1 MARSNP
7 RPRFESW
14 GRYPTLN
21 AKLVPLNWT
30 TDFPLRTP
38 PATRQLPV
46 GAGRSYGD
54 VCLLENG
61 TLLQTRGMD
70 RLLDFNPETGVLR
83 CEAGVTLA
91 EILDFAVPRGF
102 FLPVTPGT
110 KYVTVGGAIA
120 NDIHGKNHHV
130 AGTFGHHVL
139 RFELVRSDG
148 SRFLC
153 SPTENQSWFAA
164 TIGGMGLTGLIAWA
178 EVRLRPIVSRKIDYH
193 GEKFVGIDEF
203 LELARKAT
211 AEYTVAWIDCVS
223 TGKNFARGIFM
234 QGDHSKEP
242 GPLHK
247 SSEPWLTFPVD
258 LPALALNRFTMSAFN
273 TAYYHKQ
280 LPKVKIAKV
289 DYEPFFYPLDSVL
302 HWNRMYGK
310 AGLLQFQ
317 NVLPHVSGREGM
329 VQILKAIT
337 RSGLA
342 SFLAV
347 IKFFGDIPSLGMM
360 SFPKP
365 GIMLALDFPIR
376 PEVSFD
382 LLDRLAE
389 ITMEHGGR
397 MYSAKDARMTAAQ
410 YQASYPQWRDFAK
423 FIDPGFD
430 SAFWQRVTGP
440 AALSSAVP
448 ALAVSTLPEKTLS

>member
-1 MARSNP
+1 MAQSKS

-14 GRYPTLN
+14 GRYPTLQ
-21 AKLVPLNWT
+21 AELKPLNWIS
-30 TDFPLRTP
+30 DFPLTQSPDARL
-38 PATRQLPV
+38 LPV

-61 TLLQTRGMD
+61 TLLHTRGLD
-70 RLLDFNPETGVLR
+70 RLLAFDPETGILR

-120 NDIHGKNHHV
+120 NDIHGKNHHI
-130 AGTFGHHVL
+130 AGTFGHHVQS
-139 RFELVRSDG
+139 FELVRSDG
-148 SRFLC
+148 TRILC
-153 SPTENQSWFAA
+153 SPSQNQQWFTA
-164 TIGGMGLTGLIAWA
+164 TIGGMGLTGLITWA
-178 EVRLRPIVSRKIDYH
+178 EVRLRPIVSRSIDYV

-203 LELARKAT
+203 LDLSRRAT
-211 AEYTVAWIDCVS
+211 AEYTVAWIDCVA

-234 QGDHSKEP
+234 QGEHSKEP
-242 GPLHK
+242 GKLEK
-247 SSEPWLTFPVD
+247 SKEPWLVFPID
-258 LPALALNRFTMSAFN
+258 LPAFALNRFSMAAFN

-280 LPKVKIAKV
+280 FPKQKTAKV

-302 HWNRMYGK
+302 HWNRIYGK
-310 AGLLQFQ
+310 SGLLQFQ
-317 NVLPHVSGREGM
+317 NVLPHEGGREGM
-329 VQILKAIT
+329 VEILKAIT

-347 IKFFGDIPSLGMM
+347 IKFFGDVPSVGMM
-360 SFPKP
+360 SFPQP

-382 LLDRLAE
+382 LLERLAN
-389 ITMEHGGR
+389 ITLEYGGR
-397 MYSAKDARMTAAQ
+397 MYSAKDARMTPQQ
-410 YQASYPQWRDFAK
+410 YQAFYPQWREFER
-423 FIDPGFD
+423 FIDPSFD
-430 SAFWQRVTGP
+430 SAFWQRVTGRRP
-440 AALSSAVP
+440 ID
-448 ALAVSTLPEKTLS
+448 E

>member
-1 MARSNP
+1 MARSTP

-14 GRYPTLN
+14 GRYPTLQ
-21 AKLVPLNWT
+21 AEVRPLTWAS
-30 TDFPLRTP
+30 DFPLPNP
-38 PATRQLPV
+38 PATRLLPV

-61 TLLQTRGMD
+61 TLLHTRGMD
-70 RLLDFNPETGVLR
+70 RLLAFDPETGILR

-130 AGTFGHHVL
+130 AGTFGHHV
-139 RFELVRSDG
+139 RCFELVRSDG
-148 SRFLC
+148 AHILC
-153 SPTENQSWFAA
+153 RPSHNAEWYAA
-164 TIGGMGLTGLIAWA
+164 TIGGMGLTGLITWA
-178 EVRLRPIVSRKIDYH
+178 EVKLRPIVSRSIDYH

-203 LELARKAT
+203 LALSRKAT
-211 AEYTVAWIDCVS
+211 AEYTVAWIDCVA

-234 QGDHSKEP
+234 QGEHSREPGKLEKSKEP
-242 GPLHK
+242 
-247 SSEPWLTFPVD
+247 WLVFPID
-258 LPALALNRFTMSAFN
+258 LPAFALNRLSMAAFN

-280 LPKVKIAKV
+280 LPKVKAAKI

-310 AGLLQFQ
+310 NGLLQFQ
-317 NVLPHVSGREGM
+317 NVLPHEGGREGM
-329 VQILKAIT
+329 IEILKAIT

-347 IKFFGDIPSLGMM
+347 IKFFGDVPSVGMM
-360 SFPKP
+360 SFPQP
-365 GIMLALDFPIR
+365 GIMLALDFPVR
-376 PEVSFD
+376 PGVSFD
-382 LLDRLAE
+382 LVDRLAQ
-389 ITMEHGGR
+389 ITLECGGR
-397 MYSAKDARMTAAQ
+397 MYSAKDARMTAQQ
-410 YQASYPQWRDFAK
+410 YQAFYPQWRDFERY
-423 FIDPGFD
+423 IDPAFD
-430 SAFWQRVTGP
+430 SAFWQRVTGRRP
-440 AALSSAVP
+440 LD
-448 ALAVSTLPEKTLS
+448 E

>member
-1 MARSNP
+1 MQA
-7 RPRFESW
+7 EV
-14 GRYPTLN
+14 
-21 AKLVPLNWT
+21 VPLHWT
-30 TDFPLRTP
+30 ADYPLAKP
-38 PATRQLPV
+38 PAAKQLVV

-61 TLLQTRGMD
+61 TLIQTLGMD
-70 RLLDFNPETGVLR
+70 RLLHFDRETGVLR

-91 EILDFAVPRGF
+91 QILDFAVPRGF

-139 RFELVRSDG
+139 QFELVRSDG
-148 SRFLC
+148 NRILC
-153 SPTENQSWFAA
+153 SPTVNASWFAA
-164 TIGGMGLTGLIAWA
+164 TIGGMGLTGMIAWA
-178 EVRLRPIVSRKIDYH
+178 EVKLRPIVSRQIDYH

-203 LELARKAT
+203 LTLSRNAK
-211 AEYTVAWIDCVS
+211 AEYTVAWIDCVA

-234 QGDHSKEP
+234 QGEHTKEP
-242 GPLHK
+242 GELKK
-247 SSEPWLTFPVD
+247 SPQPWLSFPFD
-258 LPALALNRFTMSAFN
+258 LPAVALNRFSMAAFN
-273 TAYYHKQ
+273 TVYYHKQ
-280 LPKVKIAKV
+280 FPKQKTAKV

-310 AGLLQFQ
+310 NGLLQFQ
-317 NVLPHVSGREGM
+317 NVLPHASGREGM
-329 VQILKAIT
+329 IEILKAIT

-360 SFPKP
+360 SFPQP

-376 PEVSFD
+376 EEVSFD
-382 LLDRLAE
+382 LLERLAK
-389 ITMEHGGR
+389 ITLEHGGR

-410 YQASYPQWRDFAK
+410 YQTFYPQWQEFARY
-423 FIDPGFD
+423 IDPGFD
-430 SAFWQRVTGP
+430 SAFWQRVTGRRP
-440 AALSSAVP
+440 ID
-448 ALAVSTLPEKTLS
+448 E